1 VDDPA
6 AFRSGVP
13 RPTFVIRNFSASFEG
28 ALSSHTET
36 SHSSVSQNGASLFAG
51 RFSGRTAVITG
62 GASGLGFL
70 TAQRI
75 MQEGGKVSIWDLTDA
90 ALATAKKALG
100 DVHTVRVDVGNYAEV
115 AAAAKASKAALG
127 RVDILVNCA
136 GITGATVPVQDF
148 PVDSWLQV
156 INVNLNGIFFCCRE
170 VVPMMLEQGYGRIV
184 NIASVAG
191 KEGNP
196 KASAYSASKAGV
208 IGFTKSLGKEL
219 ATAGILVNSI
229 TPATFESPIL
239 EQMPQSQVDYM
250 RSRIPMGRLGHA
262 EESAA
267 LVCWLASE
275 ECSFSTA
282 ATFDISGG
290 RTTY

>member
-1 VDDPA
+1 M
-6 AFRSGVP
+6 G
-13 RPTFVIRNFSASFEG
+13 TG
-28 ALSSHTET
+28 
-36 SHSSVSQNGASLFAG
+36 LFAG
-51 RFSGRTAVITG
+51 RFAGRTAVITG
-62 GASGLGFL
+62 GASGLGLL
-70 TAQRI
+70 TAERI
-75 MQEGGKVSIWDLTDA
+75 VREGGRVSLWDINAAALKDA
-90 ALATAKKALG
+90 AQKLG
-100 DVHTVRVDVGNYAEV
+100 GAHTVPLHVGHHPEV
-115 AAAAKASKAALG
+115 AQAAKQAFEALG
-127 RVDILVNCA
+127 RIDILVNSA

-156 INVNLNGIFFCCRE
+156 IDVNLNGIFYCCRE
-170 VVPMMLEQGYGRIV
+170 IVPLMRVGGYGRIV

-196 KASAYSASKAGV
+196 NASAYSASKAGV

-219 ATAGILVNSI
+219 ATSGILANCI

-239 EQMPQSQVDYM
+239 DQLPKSQIDYM

-262 EESAA
+262 EECAA